1 MTTAVYIYIAY
12 TIASIAMTVWV
23 ARTLHKNGRIF
34 LLDAF
39 KDKEEMADSVN
50 HLLVVGF
57 YLINVGFILLFLR
70 FGTKPETLVEGVEY
84 IATKLGVVL
93 LVLGFMHFF
102 NMFNFNRIRKKGR
115 SHAVVGE
122 VPPIITPVAN
132 SKTDEPKT

>member
-1 MTTAVYIYIAY
+1 MTTAVYIYILY
-12 TIASIAMTVWV
+12 TIISIAMTVWV

-57 YLINVGFILLFLR
+57 YLINIGFILLFLR
-70 FGTKPETLVEGVEY
+70 LMEKPTTLVEGIEY

-93 LVLGFMHFF
+93 LVLGIMHFF
-102 NMFNFNRIRKKGR
+102 NMFNFNRMRKKGR
-115 SHAVVGE
+115 NHSMDSD
-122 VPPIITPVAN
+122 VPPVITAVP
-132 SKTDEPKT
+132 SDEPHDN

>member
-70 FGTKPETLVEGVEY
+70 FGTKPETLVEGIEY

-102 NMFNFNRIRKKGR
+102 NMFNFNRMRKKGR
-115 SHAVVGE
+115 SHAVVAE
-122 VPPIITPVAN
+122 MPPVITPVVN
-132 SKTDEPKT
+132 RKTDEP

>member
-12 TIASIAMTVWV
+12 TIVSISMTVWV

-39 KDKEEMADSVN
+39 NGKEEMADSVN

-57 YLINVGFILLFLR
+57 YLINIGFILLFLR
-70 FGTKPETLVEGVEY
+70 YGTKPETLVEGIEY

-93 LVLGFMHFF
+93 LVLGLMHFF
-102 NMFNFNRIRKKGR
+102 NMFNFNRMRKKGR
-115 SHAVVGE
+115 NHAAA
-122 VPPIITPVAN
+122 VPPVIATAPG
-132 SKTDEPKT
+132 DELHDN

>member
-70 FGTKPETLVEGVEY
+70 FGTKPETLVEGIEY

-102 NMFNFNRIRKKGR
+102 NMFNFNRMRKKGR

-122 VPPIITPVAN
+122 MPPVITPVVN
-132 SKTDEPKT
+132 SKTDET

>member
-39 KDKEEMADSVN
+39 KDKEEMADSVK
-50 HLLVVGF
+50 HLLVLGF

-70 FGTKPETLVEGVEY
+70 FGTKPETLVGGIEY

-102 NMFNFNRIRKKGR
+102 NMFNFNRMRKKGR

-122 VPPIITPVAN
+122 MPPVITPVAN
-132 SKTDEPKT
+132 SKTDEP